1 MFQQKSCRSGIGR
14 QTGMTLLEVLIAL
27 MVLSVG
33 ILGIASLQMVS
44 LQSTTNSNLNTHAMM
59 LTNDLMDRIRANRSA
74 ILDNKG
80 MPDLGN
86 YGKAAGVGFPDVG
99 DLTAA
104 CYTSAGCTEE
114 EMATNDLIQWSE
126 SLKRVLPITDSQ
138 LTANAVICL
147 DSSPDPVLS
156 PDCDGLGTAVKIAFS
171 WSESTVLD
179 QQAADPAATV
189 QTYVTSFE
197 P

>member
-1 MFQQKSCRSGIGR
+1 MFQQTSGFPITGR
-14 QTGMTLLEVLIAL
+14 QSGMTLLEVLIAL

-59 LTNDLMDRIRANRSA
+59 LTNDLMERIRANRDA
-74 ILDNKG
+74 ILDNQG
-80 MPDLGN
+80 RPNLDN
-86 YGKAAGVGFPDVG
+86 YGKAAEVGFPDVG
-99 DLTAA
+99 DLVAA
-104 CYTSAGCTEE
+104 CYTDTGCTEN

-126 SLKRVLPITDSQ
+126 SLKQVLPVTTAE
-138 LTANAVICL
+138 LTKSAVICL
-147 DSSPDPVLS
+147 DATPDTAA
-156 PDCDGLGTAVKIAFS
+156 CDGLGSAVKIAFS
-171 WSESTVLD
+171 WSESTLLD
-179 QQAADPAATV
+179 RQNADPAATL